1 MLIVME
7 IFFHSDNAISD
18 IGQDLVCKYDP
29 DIDHFTQAK
38 RYMTFMIATSSK
50 IKIKTGQWT

>member
-38 RYMTFMIATSSK
+38 TVYDIYDCD
-50 IKIKTGQWT
+50 IQ